1 MAEKDAKDAAGP
13 RKKAP
18 IRKPTLI
25 GMAVMTEDGPIA
37 KLRSEPPPEPA
48 AEETEPEKPAAP
60 EPPAPPKAKAKPP
73 VPPPPKKKAQ
83 KPASLSGGVYSVRRP
98 SSWKAI
104 AAALETHKA
113 QSVPP
118 PAKTP
123 AGAGARSTAQAEAPT
138 GQDTASADVG
148 ATDAAATNTA
158 TTDTAATDTATTDT
172 ATTDT
177 AATHAATTDT
187 AASDAAAAEA
197 ATPDDAI
204 SKAAHADAAPSEA
217 SLEDAPVDDGAAA
230 APEAGRGD
238 DVAPAATEV
247 EAPASPAESADAQA
261 TAPQTSGDAAD
272 TVLDMRVVPPDMPT
286 PILGTPQADRPA
298 ASNRGMLWA
307 IAGVVLLA
315 ALAGVAV
322 LVFGSGDDPPAADAS
337 EPPSDSPETPAPE
350 ATAASPDEAP
360 DVASPDETS
369 EDATEETAEAADP
382 ANEVG
387 ETDAPP
393 SDATR
398 EEMLA
403 FELEPPRPS
412 RRVSRM
418 SQADRRR
425 RSTRAK
431 RLALSA
437 YRDGEHAESERLY
450 REALTYNSWDVA
462 AVEGLARAIAQQGR
476 FPEARAWAQLAVDRN
491 ARSAQAY
498 RVLGDVWNQA
508 GFADDARNAWRRG
521 LVLDPNDRW
530 LRQRLSEL
538 DETP

>member
-148 ATDAAATNTA
+148 ATDAAAT
-158 TTDTAATDTATTDT
+158 DTAATDTATTDAA
-172 ATTDT
+172 ATHAAATDT
-177 AATHAATTDT
+177 AAT
-187 AASDAAAAEA
+187 DAAATDA

-261 TAPQTSGDAAD
+261 AAPQTSGDAAD

-322 LVFGSGDDPPAADAS
+322 LVFGSGDDPPTADAS

-369 EDATEETAEAADP
+369 EDAAEETAEAADP

-521 LVLDPNDRW
+521 LVLDPSDRW